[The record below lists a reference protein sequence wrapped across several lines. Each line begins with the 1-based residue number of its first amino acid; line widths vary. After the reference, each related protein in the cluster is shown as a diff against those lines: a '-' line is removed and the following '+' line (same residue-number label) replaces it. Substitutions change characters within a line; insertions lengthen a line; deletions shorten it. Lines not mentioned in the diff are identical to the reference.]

1 MKKKTWSP
9 SVKQGDLV
17 RYRLDLWKAQAK
29 CTVNRTIFI
38 VRWTE
43 EENNWVCVYGIEPP
57 LSISMMEIVS
67 EC

>member
-1 MKKKTWSP
+1 M
-9 SVKQGDLV
+9 KQGDLI

-29 CTVNRTIFI
+29 CMVNRTIFI

-57 LSISMMEIVS
+57 LSMSMMEIVS
-67 EC
+67 EGR